1 MASDMAQLPVTA
13 DNIQQAVRLM
23 YGQANPNPEAT
34 QAASRWLTAA
44 KASPQ
49 AWDFLWVL
57 LMPDKVSHC
66 DPLSP
71 HVGTHSQDAVANEEF
86 DFFRLCLDELSLDPG
101 ITLFT

>member
-13 DNIQQAVRLM
+13 DNIQQAIRLM

-57 LMPDKVSHC
+57 LMPDKVSRGRPH
-66 DPLSP
+66 SP
-71 HVGTHSQDAVANEEF
+71 HTAYTLTGPPALSSHCLYTH
-86 DFFRLCLDELSLDPG
+86 R
-101 ITLFT
+101 T